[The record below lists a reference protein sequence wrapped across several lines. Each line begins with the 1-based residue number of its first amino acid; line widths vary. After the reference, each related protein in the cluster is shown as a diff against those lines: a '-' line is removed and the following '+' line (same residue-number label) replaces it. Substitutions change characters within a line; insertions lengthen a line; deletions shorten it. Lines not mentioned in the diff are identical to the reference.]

1 MNWAIVVAL
10 LDKIMGLIVD
20 AKDEIEKTE
29 KEYAKKRQAL
39 LKALADGDAA
49 SLNQL
54 INEL

>member
-1 MNWAIVVAL
+1 MNWAIVIAL

-20 AKDEIEKTE
+20 AKDEIEKAE